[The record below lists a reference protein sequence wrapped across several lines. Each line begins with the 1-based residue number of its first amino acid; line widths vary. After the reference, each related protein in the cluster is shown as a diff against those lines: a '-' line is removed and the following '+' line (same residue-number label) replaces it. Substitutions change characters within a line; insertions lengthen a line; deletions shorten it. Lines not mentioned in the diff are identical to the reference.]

1 MSHYLEIKDLKVG
14 FRSYDGLKRILDIK
28 ELYIDKGSAYGLVGE
43 SGSGKSV
50 LAMTLFRLLT
60 MPPGVIES
68 GSILLDGKDLL
79 KMSEKEMENI
89 RGRKMAMIFQDPM
102 STLNPVFTV
111 GRQIMEALKKNQGLK
126 GTAAEKKALEMIR
139 LVRLP
144 DAENIMKKYP
154 HELSGGQRQRV
165 IIAIALSCGAEFLI
179 ADEPTRNLDV
189 TIQAGILKLLAELQK
204 ELKVTVLFIANNVNL
219 VTLTCDRMGLL
230 YKGSI
235 VEQGDVKEIT
245 AHPQDDYTKIMLQ
258 SLPEKEGNTEFGETI
273 LQVKDLKKYFPVG
286 GNLRKVT
293 AWVKACDGVTFE
305 LHRGETLG
313 IVGESGCGKSTLVNT
328 ILCLEK
334 ATGGSAVFNG
344 RDLMSMKPGDMRLLR
359 REIQIVFQDPFW
371 SLDPRWLVKDIV
383 GEPLK
388 VFEKNLSN
396 TEFLK
401 KIEDTLE
408 LVGLPA
414 DTLYKYPHEFSA
426 GQRQRIAIA
435 RAIILEPEML
445 VLDEPTSSLDVM
457 SQAQI
462 LQLLKDLRQKY
473 DMSYILISHDLSVVH
488 YMSDVIAVMYLGGLV
503 EFGNADEVFRAPG
516 HPYTQALFGSI
527 PDISMHDLNDLV
539 TLKGTVPSPINPPSG
554 CYFHSRCERCLKKC
568 ETEAPRLE
576 PAQDGRLLSCWLYE
590 NPGFHK
596 ES

>member
-1 MSHYLEIKDLKVG
+1 MSHYLEIKDLKVS
-14 FRSYDGLKRILDIK
+14 FRSYDGLKRVLDIK
-28 ELYIDKGSAYGLVGE
+28 ELYIDKGTAYGLVGE

-50 LAMTLFRLLT
+50 LAMAVFKLLT
-60 MPPGVIES
+60 TPPAVIES
-68 GSILLDGKDLL
+68 GSILLDGEDLL
-79 KMSEKEMENI
+79 KKSDREMENI
-89 RGRKMAMIFQDPM
+89 RGKKMAMIFQDPM

-111 GRQIMEALKKNQGLK
+111 GQQIMEALKKNQGLK
-126 GTAAEKKALEMIR
+126 GAAAEKKALEMIEM
-139 LVRLP
+139 VKLP
-144 DAENIMKKYP
+144 DAENVMKKYP

-235 VEQGDVKEIT
+235 VEQGDVNQIIHDPKD
-245 AHPQDDYTKIMLQ
+245 AYTKIMLQ
-258 SLPEKEGNTEFGETI
+258 SLPEKESNSGFGETI
-273 LQVKDLKKYFPVG
+273 LQVKDLKKYYPVG
-286 GNLRKVT
+286 GNMRKVT

-305 LHRGETLG
+305 LHQGETLG
-313 IVGESGCGKSTLVNT
+313 IVGESGCGKCTLVNT

-334 ATGGSAVFNG
+334 ATGVNAVFNG
-344 RDLMSMKPGDMRLLR
+344 RDLMALKPSDMRMLR

-396 TEFLK
+396 AEFLK

-408 LVGLPA
+408 LVGLPR
-414 DTLYKYPHEFSA
+414 DGLYKYPHEFSA

-435 RAIILEPEML
+435 RAIILEPKML

-462 LQLLKDLRQKY
+462 LQLLKELRDRY
-473 DMSYILISHDLSVVH
+473 NMSYILISHDLSVVH
-488 YMSDVIAVMYLGGLV
+488 YMSDAIAVMYLGRLV
-503 EFGNADEVFRAPG
+503 EFGNSDEIFSTPE

-527 PDISMHDLNDLV
+527 PDINMSNLDDLV
-539 TLKGTVPSPINPPSG
+539 TLGGTVPSPINPPSG
-554 CYFHSRCERCLKKC
+554 CYFHSRCDLCMGKC
-568 ETEAPRLE
+568 RTDAPELVKM
-576 PAQDGRLLSCWLYE
+576 QDGRLLSCWL
-590 NPGFHK
+590 K
-596 ES
+596 QK

>member
-1 MSHYLEIKDLKVG
+1 MSHYIEIRDLKVS
-14 FRSYDGLKRILDIK
+14 FRSYDGLKRILDIE
-28 ELYIDKGSAYGLVGE
+28 ELHIDKGTAYGLVGE

-50 LAMTLFRLLT
+50 LAMTIFRLLT

-68 GSILLDGKDLL
+68 GSIMFDGEDLL
-79 KMSEKEMENI
+79 KKSEKQMENI
-89 RGRKMAMIFQDPM
+89 RGKKMAMIFQDPM

-111 GRQIMEALKKNQGLK
+111 GQQIMEALKKNRGLQGA
-126 GTAAEKKALEMIR
+126 AAEKKALEMIE
-139 LVRLP
+139 LVKLP

-189 TIQAGILKLLAELQK
+189 TIQAGILKLLAELQR

-230 YKGSI
+230 YKGKI
-235 VEQGDVKEIT
+235 VEQGDVQEII
-245 AHPQDDYTKIMLQ
+245 HNPGDEYTKIMLQ
-258 SLPEKEGNTEFGETI
+258 SLPERKADADCGETI
-273 LQVKDLKKYFPVG
+273 LKVKDLKKYYPVG
-286 GNLRKVT
+286 GNMRKAN

-305 LHRGETLG
+305 LHQGETLG

-334 ATGGSAVFNG
+334 ATGGNAVFNG
-344 RDLMSMKPGDMRLLR
+344 KDLMAMKPEDMRLLR

-388 VFEKNLSN
+388 VFEKNLKGQA
-396 TEFLK
+396 FIK

-408 LVGLPA
+408 LVGLPR
-414 DTLYKYPHEFSA
+414 DGLYKYPHEFSA

-435 RAIILEPEML
+435 RAIILEPKML

-462 LQLLKDLRQKY
+462 LQLLKDLRQRY

-488 YMSDVIAVMYLGGLV
+488 YMSDVIAVMYLGRLV
-503 EFGNADEVFRAPG
+503 EFGNSDEIFKNPA

-527 PDISMHDLNDLV
+527 PDISMNNLEDLV

-554 CYFHSRCERCLKKC
+554 CYFHGRCGKCMKKC
-568 ETEAPRLE
+568 ETESPELRTTL
-576 PAQDGRLLSCWLYE
+576 DGRLLSCWLEEE
-590 NPGFHK
+590 NHGWIV
-596 ES
+596 

>member
-1 MSHYLEIKDLKVG
+1 MSHYLEIKDLKVS
-14 FRSYDGLKRILDIK
+14 FRSYDGLKRILNIE
-28 ELYIDKGSAYGLVGE
+28 ELYIDKGTSYGLVGE

-50 LAMTLFRLLT
+50 LALTIFRLLT

-68 GSILLDGKDLL
+68 GSIVLDGEDLL
-79 KMSEKEMENI
+79 KKREKEMENI
-89 RGRKMAMIFQDPM
+89 RGKKMAMIFQDPM

-111 GRQIMEALKKNQGLK
+111 GQQLREALKKNQGLK
-126 GTAAEKKALEMIR
+126 GSEADRKALEMIE
-139 LVRLP
+139 LVKLP

-189 TIQAGILKLLAELQK
+189 TIQAGILKLLADLQK
-204 ELKVTVLFIANNVNL
+204 QLKVTVLFIANNVNL

-230 YKGSI
+230 YKGEI
-235 VEQGDVKEIT
+235 VEQGDVKEIIH
-245 AHPQDDYTKIMLQ
+245 HPEHDYTKVMLQ
-258 SLPEKEGNTEFGETI
+258 TLPEKETGNEPGGLI
-273 LQVKDLKKYFPVG
+273 LKVNDLKKYYPVG
-286 GNLRKVT
+286 GHMRKVT

-305 LHRGETLG
+305 LHQGETLG

-328 ILCLEK
+328 ILALEK
-334 ATGGSAVFNG
+334 ATDGSAIFNG
-344 RDLMSMKPGDMRLLR
+344 RNLMELKDEDMRLLR

-388 VFEKNLSN
+388 VFEKDLKGQA
-396 TEFLK
+396 FIK

-408 LVGLPA
+408 LVGLPK
-414 DTLYKYPHEFSA
+414 DGLYKYPHEFSA

-435 RAIILEPEML
+435 RAIILEPKML

-462 LQLLKDLRQKY
+462 LQLLKELRRKY
-473 DMSYILISHDLSVVH
+473 NMSYILISHDLSVVH
-488 YMSDVIAVMYLGGLV
+488 YMSDVIAVMYLGRLV
-503 EFGNADEVFRAPG
+503 EFGNSDEIFKTPR

-527 PDISMHDLNDLV
+527 PDISMDNLDDIV

-554 CYFHSRCERCLKKC
+554 CYFHSRCEKCLERCEKESPPLVK
-568 ETEAPRLE
+568 TE
-576 PAQDGRLLSCWLYE
+576 DGRLLSCWL
-590 NPGFHK
+590 
-596 ES
+596 